1 MLHLHDYSNI
11 LCDLKDIIN
20 DNNEILFILL
30 SMKAKAH

>member
-1 MLHLHDYSNI
+1 MLHLHDYSTI

-20 DNNEILFILL
+20 DNEILFILL